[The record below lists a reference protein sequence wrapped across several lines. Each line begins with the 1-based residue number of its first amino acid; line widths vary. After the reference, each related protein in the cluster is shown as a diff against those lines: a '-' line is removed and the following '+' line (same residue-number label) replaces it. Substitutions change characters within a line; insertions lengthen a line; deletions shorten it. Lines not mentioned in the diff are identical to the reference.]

1 MNDICTF
8 GNEDLSHIT
17 DKIFIKMWTS
27 FSRLKEKEFIL
38 TKKALLKFVQLVKQ
52 NKKNVN
58 IVLESLEAETADIFT
73 EDGWVKKPVDEVIDM
88 MIQKRANQLLNFRH
102 LIL

>member
-8 GNEDLSHIT
+8 GNEDLSHT
-17 DKIFIKMWTS
+17 LFIKMWNS
-27 FSRLKEKEFIL
+27 VAKLKEKEIIL
-38 TKKALLKFVQLVKQ
+38 AEKTLLKFHELVKQ
-52 NKKNVN
+52 NKKNIN
-58 IVLESLEAETADIFT
+58 IVLESLQAETAEILT

-88 MIQKRANQLLNFRH
+88 MIKKRAGQLLKFRH

>member
-17 DKIFIKMWTS
+17 DKIFIKMWNS
-27 FSRLKEKEFIL
+27 VAKLKEKEIIL
-38 TKKALLKFVQLVKQ
+38 AEKTLLKFHELVKQ
-52 NKKNVN
+52 NKKNIN
-58 IVLESLEAETADIFT
+58 IVLESLQAETAEILT

-88 MIQKRANQLLNFRH
+88 MIKKRAGQLLKFRH

>member
-27 FSRLKEKEFIL
+27 VVRLKEKEIIL
-38 TKKALLKFVQLVKQ
+38 ANKGLLKFHELVKQ
-52 NKKNVN
+52 NKKNIN
-58 IVLESLEAETADIFT
+58 TFT
-73 EDGWVKKPVDEVIDM
+73 
-88 MIQKRANQLLNFRH
+88 
-102 LIL
+102 